1 MAIVVSH
8 LGSDFDEMGKRALR
22 QVPLS
27 DLVELRLDRV
37 GNPGEERLTAFVRAC
52 KKPVIVTVHGPEA
65 FGDFA
70 GDVDERLDLLRM
82 AARAGARFVDVDWR
96 LSLDLGTLEGRCVRI
111 VSRHETEGTPQD
123 LEALHEEV
131 REVLHEGDVTK
142 IVTHAARTADGLR
155 LLNHLRG
162 QPGLVAFCS
171 GEAGRFTRVLAPI
184 FGSAFTYCAPADL
197 PGLGGG
203 EPTAPGQMRVNDFLG
218 LLPPGGLSP
227 ETAVLGVLGS
237 HVRHSF
243 SPRVHGMALKA
254 AKLDAVYLAF
264 ETDDLD
270 AFLDLATDECFRGFS
285 VTMPH
290 KGAALRRARSAERGA
305 EAVGAA
311 NTLVREAH
319 GWRALNTDVPA
330 VRETLERALA
340 LHGRTPGRPASL
352 VGARVLVLGAGGAA
366 AAVLQAAREGGASVR
381 VAARRIEPA
390 RELARRFAAQALE
403 WRELAGAEWDVLVH
417 TTPVGSAAVP
427 GQSPI
432 PAEWIRPGSVVL
444 DAVYHPLRTPLL
456 AAALA
461 RGCTAVPGG
470 EWFVRQA
477 RDQFRLFTGQV
488 PDEALMRA
496 AFEHALGDGA

>member
-8 LGSDFDEMGKRALR
+8 LGSDFDELAARALR

-27 DLVELRLDRV
+27 DLVELRLDRI
-37 GNPGEERLTAFVRAC
+37 GNPGEERLARFVRAC

-70 GDVDERLDLLRM
+70 GDVDERLDILRA
-82 AARAGARFVDVDWR
+82 AARAGARFVDVDHR

-131 REVLHEGDVTK
+131 RAVLHEGDVTK
-142 IVTHAARTADGLR
+142 IVTHAASTEDGLR
-155 LLNHLRG
+155 LLNHLRS

-171 GEAGRFTRVLAPI
+171 GEPGRFTRVLAPI

-203 EPTAPGQMRVNDFLG
+203 EPTAPGQIRVNDLLA
-218 LLPPGGLSP
+218 LLPPGGLSM
-227 ETAVLGVLGS
+227 ETAVFGVVGS

-243 SPRVHGMALKA
+243 SPRVQGMALKA
-254 AKLDAVYLAF
+254 ARLDAVYLAF
-264 ETDDLD
+264 ETGDLD
-270 AFLDLATDECFRGFS
+270 AFLELADDPCFRGFS

-290 KGAALRRARSAERGA
+290 KVAALRRARSAERGA
-305 EAVGAA
+305 QAVGAA
-311 NTLVREAH
+311 NTLVRESQ

-330 VRETLERALA
+330 VRETLEKALV
-340 LHGRTPGRPASL
+340 LHGRVPGRPASL

-366 AAVLQAAREGGASVR
+366 AAVLQAAREGGARAS
-381 VAARRIEPA
+381 VAARDPA
-390 RELARRFAAQALE
+390 RAAELARRLSAEAIE
-403 WRELAGAEWDVLVH
+403 WGGIQHHEHDVLVN
-417 TTPVGSAAVP
+417 TTPVGSAGDP
-427 GQSPI
+427 GRAPI
-432 PAEWIRPGSVVL
+432 PAEWIRPGTVVL
-444 DAVYHPLRTPLL
+444 DAVYHPVKTPLL

-461 RGCTAVPGG
+461 RGSTAVPGG

-477 RDQFRLFTGQV
+477 RAQFRLFTGQE
-488 PDEALMRA
+488 PDEDLMRA
-496 AFEHALGDGA
+496 AFEHALGGA